1 MPFRLKS
8 VVMISLMLG
17 LLVFCAM
24 PSYAADTVSLDSVA
38 AVSSDSAPVSADSQ
52 KTIDKLPELTGPKI
66 ISFDVV
72 GNKAVVSE
80 HIMSVIASKVG
91 EPVDEEKLRKDAEAI
106 FELGF
111 FVATDYKVTDVD
123 DGVNVAFNVQENPV
137 VGSITFKGNTVYSS
151 EKLTE
156 MLFTKPGMIFNRTFF
171 RNDLQRIKEKYQ
183 QDGYVMA
190 NVADVQIDGDA
201 ITVVIVEPKISQIV
215 IQGNKITK
223 KHVVQ
228 RYLKIKEGEIFNSNK
243 LRLTLN
249 RLQGVGFF
257 SDVNVNFEP
266 GENPDDVIIV
276 ITVEEGRT
284 GRLGFNVS
292 YGTQSGFG
300 GGLTYENFNIGGKG
314 LKLNVGFELGDRQ
327 EYWVSFEQP
336 YMSGKVTAWK
346 IGAYKR
352 AWDDLYYY
360 YNSKELG
367 EYDRDKMGA
376 YIGFGRKFRDDS
388 MYNWYVTLD
397 WHKVENKQSG
407 TWKDVNGKPISDTS
421 TPSNRELLDD
431 LGDGTYYSG
440 LLSLRRLNIDEYLP
454 YSKGD
459 VETLN
464 IQYGKADIESTNYS
478 YFKYWGEA
486 KVYYPMDK
494 LFKDFFETSFG
505 TNPDRP
511 IMFAARLMIGSSTGD
526 VPYEEMYTIGGDTT
540 LRGYKDERFRG
551 EDMLLGNF
559 ELRIPMEK
567 AFSFVVFY
575 DIGRAWRK
583 DTNGRVFNEPGWG
596 SDIGTSPGF
605 GVRINTPLGNMRLD
619 YASGE
624 EDKFH
629 FGFGELF

>member
-106 FELGF
+106 FDLGF

-123 DGVNVAFNVQENPV
+123 DGVNVTFNVQENPV